1 MKIKLKSL
9 PVGAMTLLA
18 SFLIISAV
26 IRIGIGASA
35 AFARED
41 GAEQALASS
50 AVEDAPLERRI
61 ETDED
66 LEWLFNDILEREAR
80 VLEREAEV
88 EARILEMQ
96 NAENI
101 VREQLNELEKTE
113 ESLRALMALS
123 QTAAEDDLTQLT
135 DVYSSMKPKQAAA
148 LFEEMDPDFAA
159 GFLSRMRPEVAAA
172 IMAGLTP
179 TAAYTISVILAGRNA
194 EAPTQ

>member
-1 MKIKLKSL
+1 
-9 PVGAMTLLA
+9 MTLLA

-41 GAEQALASS
+41 GAEQVLASS

-88 EARILEMQ
+88 ETRILEMQ

-101 VREQLNELEKTE
+101 VREQLNELERAE

-194 EAPTQ
+194 EAPTR